1 MPELI
6 SLRECGRRLGVSDTA
21 VRKALKSGQITVA
34 SRTEKSGRPLVDWET
49 VPGMWARNKQVQNR
63 AHVGSQGSPAR
74 AKDAPRVELPK
85 SSNMDR
91 PLAAATEVGAYA
103 KARAAREVYEA
114 KLAQLKYEQ
123 QIGKLVEVSVVGK
136 TVEAAFTRVRTRL
149 LAIPNSVAPELI
161 GVTAVTAVRDVLA
174 AYIREA
180 LEELVA
186 DV

>member
-1 MPELI
+1 
-6 SLRECGRRLGVSDTA
+6 
-21 VRKALKSGQITVA
+21 
-34 SRTEKSGRPLVDWET
+34 
-49 VPGMWARNKQVQNR
+49 
-63 AHVGSQGSPAR
+63 
-74 AKDAPRVELPK
+74 
-85 SSNMDR
+85 MDR
-91 PLAAATEVGAYA
+91 PSAAATDVGNYA

-123 QIGKLVEVSVVGK
+123 QIGKLVDVSVVGK

-149 LAIPNSVAPELI
+149 LAIPNSAAPELI